1 VRRELLAWL
10 LAKKEDHV
18 GGGDSGFG
26 LYALLSSLL
35 AEVVINHSR
44 QLQQQVRER
53 EKRRDSFIQLQTSLF
68 PYLFT
73 NCPTN
78 HPTLATVQNYI
89 EKPIHSLFITRAIQL
104 SLSSYSA
111 CHSQQSCLTG
121 FNWDLVV
128 DDVDDGGAI

>member
-53 EKRRDSFIQLQTSLF
+53 ERREETLLFNYRLHCFLIYLQI
-68 PYLFT
+68 
-73 NCPTN
+73 
-78 HPTLATVQNYI
+78 VQQIILHWLLYKTI
-89 EKPIHSLFITRAIQL
+89 
-104 SLSSYSA
+104 
-111 CHSQQSCLTG
+111 
-121 FNWDLVV
+121 
-128 DDVDDGGAI
+128 